1 MFMLTGAAVILA
13 FLIALLAIPVDV
25 KFSVRLHERF
35 KARVLIAWMF
45 GLVRLP
51 MPSKTGKPSPQEP
64 SQKARKGK
72 PLYKGSRNMLTMLR
86 SEDFWPR
93 LLRFASDILN
103 LMQIRILRLRAR
115 LGLEDPADTGQIW
128 AFVGPLTAIL
138 AGARG
143 TDIEIE
149 PDFERAF
156 LSVDGN
162 AELRVVPIRVLAV
175 VIPFIGSP
183 ATLRAAW
190 AVIASRRK

>member
-1 MFMLTGAAVILA
+1 MLIGSAVFLA
-13 FLIALLAIPVDV
+13 CLIALLAIPVDV
-25 KFSVRLHERF
+25 KFSVRWHEGFRG
-35 KARVLIAWMF
+35 RVMIAWMF

-51 MPSKTGKPSPQEP
+51 MPSKTGKPSRQEP
-64 SQKARKGK
+64 SPKTRKGK
-72 PLYKGSRNMLTMLR
+72 PLYNRSRSIVTMLR
-86 SEDFWPR
+86 SEGFWPR

-103 LMQIRILRLRAR
+103 VMQVRILRLRVR

-128 AFVGPLTAIL
+128 AFVGPLTAML

-162 AELRVVPIRVLAV
+162 AELRVIPIRVLVV

>member
-1 MFMLTGAAVILA
+1 MLIVSAVILA
-13 FLIALLAIPVDV
+13 CLITLSAIPVDV

-35 KARVLIAWMF
+35 KARVVIAWMF

-51 MPSKTGKPSPQEP
+51 MPSKTGKPSLQEP
-64 SQKARKGK
+64 SPKTRKGR
-72 PLYKGSRNMLTMLR
+72 PLYKGSRSMVTMLR
-86 SEDFWPR
+86 SEGFWPR
-93 LLRFASDILN
+93 LVRFASDILN
-103 LMQIRILRLRAR
+103 VMQVRIFRLRVR

-128 AFVGPLTAIL
+128 AFVGPLTAML

-162 AELRVVPIRVLAV
+162 AELRVVPIRVLVAV
-175 VIPFIGSP
+175 ITFIGSP

>member
-1 MFMLTGAAVILA
+1 MLIVSAFLLA

-35 KARVLIAWMF
+35 RGRVMIAWMF

-51 MPSKTGKPSPQEP
+51 MPSETGKPAPQDP

-72 PLYKGSRNMLTMLR
+72 PLYKVSRNMLRMLR
-86 SEDFWPR
+86 SEGFWPR

-103 LMQIRILRLRAR
+103 VIQVRIFRLRVH

-128 AFVGPLTAIL
+128 AFVGPLTAML

-143 TDIEIE
+143 ADIDIE

>member
-1 MFMLTGAAVILA
+1 MLIGSAVFLA
-13 FLIALLAIPVDV
+13 CLIALLAIPVDV
-25 KFSVRLHERF
+25 KFSVRWHERF
-35 KARVLIAWMF
+35 RARVMIAWMF

-51 MPSKTGKPSPQEP
+51 MPSKPGKPSRQEP
-64 SQKARKGK
+64 SPKTRRGT
-72 PLYKGSRNMLTMLR
+72 LYKGSRSMVTMLR
-86 SEDFWPR
+86 SEGFWPR

-103 LMQIRILRLRAR
+103 VMQVRIFRLRVR

-128 AFVGPLTAIL
+128 AFVGPLTVML
-138 AGARG
+138 AGAQG
-143 TDIEIE
+143 TDIEIK

-162 AELRVVPIRVLAV
+162 AELRVVPIRVFAV

>member
-1 MFMLTGAAVILA
+1 MLIVSAVFLA

-25 KFSVRLHERF
+25 KFSVRWHERF
-35 KARVLIAWMF
+35 RARVMIAWMF

-51 MPSKTGKPSPQEP
+51 MPSKTGKPSRQEP
-64 SQKARKGK
+64 SQKTRKGK
-72 PLYKGSRNMLTMLR
+72 PLYKGSRNMVTMLR
-86 SEDFWPR
+86 SEGFWPR

-103 LMQIRILRLRAR
+103 VMQVRIFRLRVR

-128 AFVGPLTAIL
+128 AFVGPLTAML

-162 AELRVVPIRVLAV
+162 AELRVIPIRVFAV

>member
-1 MFMLTGAAVILA
+1 MLIGFAVFLA

-35 KARVLIAWMF
+35 KARVMIAWMF

-51 MPSKTGKPSPQEP
+51 MPSTTGKPSRQEP
-64 SQKARKGK
+64 SPKTRKGK
-72 PLYKGSRNMLTMLR
+72 PLKGSRSMVTMLR
-86 SEDFWPR
+86 SEGFWPR
-93 LLRFASDILN
+93 LVRFASDILN
-103 LMQIRILRLRAR
+103 VMQVRIFRLRVR

-128 AFVGPLTAIL
+128 AYVGPLTAIL

-149 PDFERAF
+149 PDFDRAF

-162 AELRVVPIRVLAV
+162 AELRVIPIRVLVVAV
-175 VIPFIGSP
+175 PFIGSP

>member
-1 MFMLTGAAVILA
+1 MLIGSAVLLVC
-13 FLIALLAIPVDV
+13 LIALLAIPVDV
-25 KFSVRLHERF
+25 KFSVRWHERF
-35 KARVLIAWMF
+35 RARVMIAWMF

-51 MPSKTGKPSPQEP
+51 MPSKPGKPSRQEP
-64 SQKARKGK
+64 SPKTRRGKA
-72 PLYKGSRNMLTMLR
+72 LYKGSRSMVTMLR
-86 SEDFWPR
+86 SEGFWPR

-103 LMQIRILRLRAR
+103 VMQVRVFRLRVR

-138 AGARG
+138 AGASG

-149 PDFERAF
+149 PDFDRAL

-162 AELRVVPIRVLAV
+162 AELRVIPIRVLVVAV
-175 VIPFIGSP
+175 PFIGSP

>member
-1 MFMLTGAAVILA
+1 MV
-13 FLIALLAIPVDV
+13 
-25 KFSVRLHERF
+25 
-35 KARVLIAWMF
+35 
-45 GLVRLP
+45 
-51 MPSKTGKPSPQEP
+51 
-64 SQKARKGK
+64 
-72 PLYKGSRNMLTMLR
+72 TMLR
-86 SEDFWPR
+86 SEGFWPR

-103 LMQIRILRLRAR
+103 VMQVRLFRLRVR

-128 AFVGPLTAIL
+128 AFVGPLTAML

-162 AELRVVPIRVLAV
+162 AELRVIPIRALVV

>member
-1 MFMLTGAAVILA
+1 MLIGSAVLLA
-13 FLIALLAIPVDV
+13 CLIALLAIPVDV
-25 KFSVRLHERF
+25 KFSVRWHERF
-35 KARVLIAWMF
+35 RARVMIAWMF

-51 MPSKTGKPSPQEP
+51 MPSKTEKPSRQEP
-64 SQKARKGK
+64 SPKARKAK
-72 PLYKGSRNMLTMLR
+72 PLYKGSRSMVTMLR
-86 SEDFWPR
+86 SEGFWPR
-93 LLRFASDILN
+93 LVRFASDILN
-103 LMQIRILRLRAR
+103 VMQVRILRLRVR

-128 AFVGPLTAIL
+128 AFVGPLTTML
-138 AGARG
+138 AGAQG

-162 AELRVVPIRVLAV
+162 AELRVIPIRVLVV

>member
-1 MFMLTGAAVILA
+1 MLTGAAFSLA

-25 KFSVRLHERF
+25 NFSVQSHEVFRG
-35 KARVLIAWMF
+35 RVMIAWMF

-51 MPSKTGKPSPQEP
+51 TPPKTGKPSRPAP
-64 SQKARKGK
+64 SPKTPKGK
-72 PLYKGSRNMLTMLR
+72 SMYKGSRSLVIMLR
-86 SEDFWPR
+86 SEGFGLR
-93 LLRFASDILN
+93 LVRFAVDALSV
-103 LMQIRILRLRAR
+103 MQVKILRLRVR

-128 AFVGPLTAIL
+128 GVVGPLTLIL

-149 PDFERAF
+149 PDFERAS
-156 LSVDGN
+156 LSVEGN
-162 AELRVVPIRVLAV
+162 AELRVIPIRVLVV
-175 VIPFIGSP
+175 VILFLGSP

>member
-1 MFMLTGAAVILA
+1 MLIVSAVLLA

-35 KARVLIAWMF
+35 RERVMIAWMF

-51 MPSKTGKPSPQEP
+51 IPSKTGKPSPQEP
-64 SQKARKGK
+64 TPETHKGK
-72 PLYKGSRNMLTMLR
+72 RLYKGSRSMVTMLR
-86 SEDFWPR
+86 SEGFWPR

-103 LMQIRILRLRAR
+103 VMQVRIFRLRVR
-115 LGLEDPADTGQIW
+115 LGLEDPADTGQVW
-128 AFVGPLTAIL
+128 AFVGPLTAML

-162 AELRVVPIRVLAV
+162 AELRIVPIRVLAV

>member
-1 MFMLTGAAVILA
+1 MV
-13 FLIALLAIPVDV
+13 
-25 KFSVRLHERF
+25 
-35 KARVLIAWMF
+35 
-45 GLVRLP
+45 
-51 MPSKTGKPSPQEP
+51 
-64 SQKARKGK
+64 
-72 PLYKGSRNMLTMLR
+72 TMLR
-86 SEDFWPR
+86 SEGFWPR
-93 LLRFASDILN
+93 LVRFASDILN
-103 LMQIRILRLRAR
+103 VMQVRVFRLRVR

-162 AELRVVPIRVLAV
+162 AELRVVPIRVLVVAV
-175 VIPFIGSP
+175 PFIGSP

>member
-1 MFMLTGAAVILA
+1 MLTAAAVFLA
-13 FLIALLAIPVDV
+13 CLIALLVIPVDV
-25 KFSVRLHERF
+25 KCSVCCHETFR
-35 KARVLIAWMF
+35 ARVKIAWMF

-51 MPSKTGKPSPQEP
+51 IPSKTEKPSRQEP
-64 SQKARKGK
+64 LPKTGKEK
-72 PLYKGSRNMLTMLR
+72 PLHKGSRNMVTMLR
-86 SEDFWPR
+86 SEGFGLR
-93 LLRFASDILN
+93 LVRFASDILSV
-103 LMQIRILRLRAR
+103 MQVRIFRLRVR

-128 AFVGPLTAIL
+128 ASVGPVTAML

-143 TDIEIE
+143 MDIEIE

-162 AELRVVPIRVLAV
+162 AELRVIPIRVIVV

>member
-1 MFMLTGAAVILA
+1 MLIGSAVFLA
-13 FLIALLAIPVDV
+13 CLIALLAIPVDV

-35 KARVLIAWMF
+35 KARVMIAWMF

-51 MPSKTGKPSPQEP
+51 IPSKTGKPARQEP
-64 SQKARKGK
+64 SPKTGRGQHF
-72 PLYKGSRNMLTMLR
+72 YKRGRNMVTMLR
-86 SEDFWPR
+86 SEGFWPR

-103 LMQIRILRLRAR
+103 VMHIRILRLRVR

-128 AFVGPLTAIL
+128 AFVGPLTVML

-143 TDIEIE
+143 TDIDIE

-162 AELRVVPIRVLAV
+162 AELRVVPIRVFAV

>member
-1 MFMLTGAAVILA
+1 MLIGSAVFLV

-25 KFSVRLHERF
+25 KFSVRLHDGFVGR
-35 KARVLIAWMF
+35 AMVAWMF

-51 MPSKTGKPSPQEP
+51 MPSKTGKPSPLEP
-64 SQKARKGK
+64 SPKTRKGK
-72 PLYKGSRNMLTMLR
+72 PWYKGSRSMVTMLR
-86 SEDFWPR
+86 SEGFWPR

-103 LMQIRILRLRAR
+103 VVQVRILRLRVR
-115 LGLEDPADTGQIW
+115 LGLEDPADTGQLW

-138 AGARG
+138 AEARG
-143 TDIEIE
+143 TDIGIE

-156 LSVDGN
+156 LSMDGS
-162 AELRVVPIRVLAV
+162 AELRVIPIRALVV

>member
-1 MFMLTGAAVILA
+1 MLIGFAVILA
-13 FLIALLAIPVDV
+13 CLIALLTIPVDV

-35 KARVLIAWMF
+35 EARVVIAWMF
-45 GLVRLP
+45 GLVRLQ

-64 SQKARKGK
+64 SPKTRKGK
-72 PLYKGSRNMLTMLR
+72 PLYKGSRSMVTMLR
-86 SEDFWPR
+86 SEGFWPR
-93 LLRFASDILN
+93 LLRFASDVLN
-103 LMQIRILRLRAR
+103 VMQVRLFRLRVR

-162 AELRVVPIRVLAV
+162 AELRVIPIRVFAV

>member
-1 MFMLTGAAVILA
+1 MLIEFAVILA
-13 FLIALLAIPVDV
+13 CLIALLAIPVDV
-25 KFSVRLHERF
+25 KFSVRWHDGFVGR
-35 KARVLIAWMF
+35 AMVAWMF

-64 SQKARKGK
+64 SPKTRKGK
-72 PLYKGSRNMLTMLR
+72 PLYKGSRSMVAMLG
-86 SEDFWPR
+86 SEGFWPR

-103 LMQIRILRLRAR
+103 VMQIRMFRLRAR
-115 LGLEDPADTGQIW
+115 LGLEDPADTGQVW
-128 AFVGPLTAIL
+128 AFVGPLAAML

-149 PDFERAF
+149 PDFERAL

-162 AELRVVPIRVLAV
+162 ADLRVIPIRVLGAV
-175 VIPFIGSP
+175 ILFIGSP

>member
-1 MFMLTGAAVILA
+1 MLIVSAVLLA

-25 KFSVRLHERF
+25 KFSVRWHERF
-35 KARVLIAWMF
+35 RARVMIAWMF

-86 SEDFWPR
+86 SEGFWPR

-103 LMQIRILRLRAR
+103 VMQVRIFRLRVR

-128 AFVGPLTAIL
+128 AFVGPLTAML

-162 AELRVVPIRVLAV
+162 AELRVVPIRVFAV